1 MNGRASTLQLM
12 LGASAL
18 AFTAAPL
25 VAQAQIVS
33 NARSFHADHVLGTS
47 LDITTVGDTHA
58 SALMAVSAARA
69 EIDRLDGLL
78 STWRE
83 DSEISALNRS
93 DSLGVSTDL
102 YAVLSACE
110 GWRGKT
116 AGAFDCRLGKVQDA
130 WRRAEADNVAPSAAK
145 LARLAKAADR
155 DVGFEIDGRV
165 VARPEGVQFGI
176 DGLAKGY
183 VIDQAL
189 AAARAA
195 APNLQGMMID
205 IGGDMRCFGAGPNG
219 AGWRV
224 GVADPANPA
233 DNAAPLTMI
242 RVSNQAVA
250 TSGRGARDLI
260 IDDCAYGH
268 TLNPANGQ
276 SARQAISATVVAPR
290 AADADA
296 LATAMSVLPV
306 KQSLA
311 LAKLYPG
318 VEALL
323 IEASGKT
330 HTTAG
335 WSAIMCQP
343 PGAAWPAGFAM
354 KVDYTV
360 PNIKAGNYRAP
371 FVYMWIT
378 DAEKN
383 VVRTLMLS
391 GNQGRWMQE
400 NYLYWR
406 RVGRRDPEKA
416 QAIAK
421 PSRKPGAYSVVW
433 DGKDDAGKML
443 PQGAYT
449 LNIESAREHGDH
461 SFQTVAVNLGGA
473 PTAGQAAAV
482 AELGAVKVSY
492 GKVG

>member
-1 MNGRASTLQLM
+1 MGGQASTLRLM

-18 AFTAAPL
+18 AFTAAPI
-25 VAQAQIVS
+25 VVQAQTVS
-33 NARSFHADHVLGTS
+33 NTQSFHADHVLGTS
-47 LDITTVGDTHA
+47 LDITTVADTHA
-58 SALMAVSAARA
+58 SALMAVTAARA
-69 EIDRLDGLL
+69 EIDRLDALL
-78 STWRE
+78 STWRA
-83 DSEISALNRS
+83 DSEISALNTARS
-93 DSLGVSTDL
+93 LSVSPEL
-102 YAVLSACE
+102 FAVLQACE
-110 GWRGKT
+110 DWRGRSG
-116 AGAFDCRLGKVQDA
+116 GAFDCRLGKVQDE
-130 WRRAEADNVAPSAAK
+130 WRRAEASDAAPSVVR

-155 DVGFEIDGRV
+155 DVDFQIEGRV
-165 VARPEGVQFGI
+165 VARPQGVRFAV

-195 APNLQGMMID
+195 APGLQGMMID
-205 IGGDMRCFGAGPNG
+205 IGGDLRCYGVSPDG

-224 GVADPANPA
+224 GVADPANLA

-242 RVSNQAVA
+242 RVNDMAVA
-250 TSGRGARDLI
+250 SSGRGARDLV
-260 IDDCAYGH
+260 IDGCAYGH
-268 TLNPANGQ
+268 TLNPADGQ
-276 SARQAISATVVAPR
+276 TARRAVSATVVAPR

-296 LATAMSVLPV
+296 LATALSVLPAE
-306 KQSLA
+306 QGLA
-311 LAKLYPG
+311 LAELHPG
-318 VEALL
+318 AEALL

-330 HTTAG
+330 RMTGG
-335 WSAIMCQP
+335 WNALMCQP
-343 PGAAWPAGFAM
+343 PAASWPAGFAV

-383 VVRTLMLS
+383 VVRTLLLS
-391 GNQGRWMQE
+391 GNQSRWMQE

-433 DGKDDAGKML
+433 DGKDDAGRML

-461 SFQTVAVNLGGA
+461 SFQTVAVNLGAA
-473 PTAGQAAAV
+473 PTTGQAAAV
-482 AELGAVKVSY
+482 AELGAVRVSY